1 MALSKDKKKVILGDI
16 ENSLKDAKSVIFVDF
31 KGLKV
36 NDANKL
42 RRKLEKEN
50 IGYTVAKKT
59 LIDRVLD
66 SKGYTGTKPAVLGQ
80 MAIVYSTD
88 LLAPAREMYEF
99 QKKNKDSMAILGGV
113 FDGRYIA
120 KEEAIS
126 IASIPPL
133 QTLRAQF
140 VNLINSPIQGLAMV
154 LDGIAKKK
162 A

>member
-16 ENSLKDAKSVIFVDF
+16 EKSLKDAKSVIFVDF

-66 SKGYTGTKPAVLGQ
+66 SKGYTGTKPVVTGQ

-154 LDGIAKKK
+154 LDGIAQKK